1 MMVAWARCD
10 FRRAEARAVTV
21 RVTVT
26 VQRDLFKLLTSTAG
40 LGANIN
46 TAMARKW
53 DAAGPGV

>member
-10 FRRAEARAVTV
+10 FRRVEARAVTV
-21 RVTVT
+21 PVT
-26 VQRDLFKLLTSTAG
+26 VQRDPFKLLTSTAG

-53 DAAGPGV
+53 DAASPGV

>member
-1 MMVAWARCD
+1 LKAAWARCD

-21 RVTVT
+21 PVT
-26 VQRDLFKLLTSTAG
+26 VQRDPFKLLTSNAG
-40 LGANIN
+40 LRADIN

>member
-1 MMVAWARCD
+1 V
-10 FRRAEARAVTV
+10 EARAVAVAVT
-21 RVTVT
+21 VTVT
-26 VQRDLFKLLTSTAG
+26 VQHDPFKLLTSTAG